1 MQQGEK
7 SMDSKTKELLINL
20 KEKVY
25 NSRREEERRFIKIWL
40 TLSISTILFQVIIFG
55 LLGVYK
61 RMRIVPLISGYI
73 LGFFTVILIVYFIK
87 RKKGSITGIDYFKE
101 YKESLLLDKEL
112 DIMSN
117 SFDLKYTLIDLG
129 YLDFKDA
136 YDCDKF
142 LDFLSSKKYQEFKS
156 RLIIDNYEGFSML
169 NDKEEAFKEKMKE
182 ISIIR
187 EIEEKDL
194 NNI

>member
-1 MQQGEK
+1 
-7 SMDSKTKELLINL
+7 MDSKTKELLINL

-156 RLIIDNYEGFSML
+156 RLIIDNHEGFSML

>member
-1 MQQGEK
+1 
-7 SMDSKTKELLINL
+7 MDSKTKELLINL

-40 TLSISTILFQVIIFG
+40 TLSIPTILFQVIIFG
-55 LLGVYK
+55 LLGAYK
-61 RMRIVPLISGYI
+61 SVRIVPLISGYI
-73 LGFFTVILIVYFIK
+73 LGFFIVILVVYFIK

-112 DIMSN
+112 DITSN

-136 YDCDKF
+136 YDFDEF
-142 LDFLSSKKYQEFKS
+142 LNFLLSEEYQEFKN
-156 RLIIDNYEGFSML
+156 RLIIDNHKGFFML

-194 NNI
+194 SSI